1 MYQITKE
8 FKFSMGHALYHYSG
22 ACHNVHGHN
31 YKLHVEVQ
39 SEILDDAG
47 FVMDFSDLKD
57 IVNKIIDKYF
67 DHKFLYFSL
76 DERYKLFQQLDG
88 AISLD
93 FEPTAE
99 NLIRHIATLIEEKNL
114 ISMFG
119 IYVSKLTLWETDTS
133 YTTYCIDNK

>member
-1 MYQITKE
+1 
-8 FKFSMGHALYHYSG
+8 
-22 ACHNVHGHN
+22 
-31 YKLHVEVQ
+31 
-39 SEILDDAG
+39 
-47 FVMDFSDLKD
+47 MDFSDLKD